1 MKIKIYK
8 SLAMCTLLLGLAA
21 CNDFEEMNTDPYAP
35 VYDPEIIGATP
46 DGIVYPP
53 YDGGSYLRTLNSF

>member
-21 CNDFEEMNTDPYAP
+21 CNDFEEMNTDPTHRYT
-35 VYDPEIIGATP
+35 I
-46 DGIVYPP
+46 
-53 YDGGSYLRTLNSF
+53 RK

>member
-35 VYDPEIIGATP
+35 RHGKRHRFGVRQPN
-46 DGIVYPP
+46 
-53 YDGGSYLRTLNSF
+53 LRRTV